1 MNMLIFWGAA
11 AAVFLVIEFITVG
24 MSSIWCVVG
33 ALAALLVT
41 ALGGAVWLQALLFL
55 AVTGLCFLLLYPRLK
70 RFVRRG
76 VQPTNADMVIGQT
89 CVVTKAI
96 DNLSGSG
103 AVAIGGKIWS
113 ARSENGDRI
122 AEGNLVRVKAIEGVK
137 LIVTPARVT
146 STVL

>member
-33 ALAALLVT
+33 ALAALLAA
-41 ALGGAVWLQALLFL
+41 ALGGAVWVQIFLFL
-55 AVTGLCFLLLYPRLK
+55 LVTGLCFVLLYPKLK

-76 VQPTNADMVIGQT
+76 VQPTNADMVIGKT
-89 CVVTKAI
+89 CVVTQTI
-96 DNLSGSG
+96 DNLSGAG
-103 AVAIGGKIWS
+103 AVSIGGKTWT
-113 ARSENGDRI
+113 ARSESGERI
-122 AEGNLVRVKAIEGVK
+122 AEGNLVCVKAIEGVK

-146 STVL
+146 STVS